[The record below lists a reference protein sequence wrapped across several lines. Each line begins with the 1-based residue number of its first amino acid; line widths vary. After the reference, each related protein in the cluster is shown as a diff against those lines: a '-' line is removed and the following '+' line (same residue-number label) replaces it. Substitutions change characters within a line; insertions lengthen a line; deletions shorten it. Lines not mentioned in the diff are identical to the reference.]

1 MIRQT
6 PVVMLVLAAAA
17 GCASS
22 GTQTPATQRT
32 VAVADGQV
40 LQASEVRGSAQ
51 QFDAPAPQVW
61 TALEGAYKSLGI
73 DVSVNDPSTHRMGNT
88 QFHATNRFNGQPLS
102 AYADCGI
109 GPTGPRANG
118 SRVYFSVITTVTA
131 VDATHTRLSTDVEP
145 VAVDM
150 TGTTNARLT
159 CGTTGQMESDLYDRV
174 KATLAGAGGGGK

>member
-73 DVSVNDPSTHRMGNT
+73 DVNLWWGVVLLVFGLGML
-88 QFHATNRFNGQPLS
+88 AL
-102 AYADCGI
+102 AW
-109 GPTGPRANG
+109 RA
-118 SRVYFSVITTVTA
+118 
-131 VDATHTRLSTDVEP
+131 
-145 VAVDM
+145 
-150 TGTTNARLT
+150 ARRR
-159 CGTTGQMESDLYDRV
+159 G
-174 KATLAGAGGGGK
+174 

>member
-1 MIRQT
+1 MSRHSA
-6 PVVMLVLAAAA
+6 VVILALAAAA

-32 VAVADGQV
+32 IAIADGQV
-40 LQASEVRGSAQ
+40 MQASEVRGSNQ
-51 QFDAPAPQVW
+51 QFDAPATQVW
-61 TALEGAYKSLGI
+61 TALASAYKSLGI
-73 DVSVNDPSTHRMGNT
+73 DVPVNDPSTHRMGNT
-88 QFHATNRFNGQPLS
+88 QFHVSGRFNGQPLS

-131 VDATHTRLSTDVEP
+131 VDATHTKLSTDVEP

-150 TGTTNARLT
+150 TGTTNARLD
-159 CGTTGQMESDLYDRV
+159 CGTTGQLETELYNRV
-174 KATLAGAGGGGK
+174 RAALAGTGGGGI